1 MKECKHLTP
10 DPFTVDEMIK
20 VIKQTHNWKSPGLD
34 KLQHFWVKWFFVMP
48 EDLTMALTDMIKSPK
63 NIPTRLHQELP
74 SYFQKAK
81 RQRTQKNIAQW
92 LASPQCVM
100 FLQLHWQIGSVT
112 TYSETV
118 FPEQQKGHHRM
129 SRGWRPAA
137 GEKDDYVICVK
148 TSETSVNG
156 LDWLQESI

>member
-1 MKECKHLTP
+1 MKQEMKECKHLTP

-81 RQRTQKNIAQW
+81 RQRTQKNIAQ
-92 LASPQCVM
+92 
-100 FLQLHWQIGSVT
+100 
-112 TYSETV
+112 
-118 FPEQQKGHHRM
+118 
-129 SRGWRPAA
+129 
-137 GEKDDYVICVK
+137 
-148 TSETSVNG
+148 
-156 LDWLQESI
+156 